1 MVKILSILYI
11 SILIPQNFIYDS
23 EDWYIVK
30 DPGSI
35 YSITEGP
42 FKVYFGTENGI
53 FSYDMLEDIVQYDF
67 QLNRGLTHSE
77 QVFSIHYDNYS
88 DQIWIVTNNGIF
100 YNYVESNNKK

>member
-11 SILIPQNFIYDS
+11 SILISQNFIYDS

-53 FSYDMLEDIVQYDF
+53 FSYDMLEDIVQMI
-67 QLNRGLTHSE
+67 S
-77 QVFSIHYDNYS
+77 S
-88 DQIWIVTNNGIF
+88 
-100 YNYVESNNKK
+100 